1 MSRLTGSEARGLMEA
16 YTAMYA
22 LQEEVVEENEEKIDE
37 DIKSFADKGG
47 LLGAAQRAFSR
58 SGTEQGKAQNRAAVG
73 KFFSGINQGATKLM
87 QTGGIFGRGGALD
100 RALRKP
106 ADTPSSRPP
115 ASPGP
120 ADPAA
125 RPAAA
130 APAAR
135 PAAAKPAPTPAAKP
149 SGSAMDQWRAN
160 FPKLAAKVT
169 PAGTQRGTGQ
179 STMAKQ
185 ASELRSM
192 QAASQERQAA
202 QSGPMYS
209 SPDVKSKM
217 SARAKNILG
226 VKEQHDAYDVVLEYL
241 LSQGHVDTLEEALY
255 VMMEMP
261 AETIQSIIEQSNTL
275 VTPEQRR
282 ADELKYGMRRTT
294 QVPPSKPPASVKTG
308 PKPPRMPL

>member
-1 MSRLTGSEARGLMEA
+1 MGEFSSKKINEIGSLYENIISEQPAKGV
-16 YTAMYA
+16 TAK
-22 LQEEVVEENEEKIDE
+22 VGPVRVGVTDPKTD
-37 DIKSFADKGG
+37 
-47 LLGAAQRAFSR
+47 LGARASRAIGGFLSGLKSKAQQFGAEAERQIQRAGGYTTPSA
-58 SGTEQGKAQNRAAVG
+58 KPAATP
-73 KFFSGINQGATKLM
+73 ATKPA
-87 QTGGIFGRGGALD
+87 T
-100 RALRKP
+100 KP
-106 ADTPSSRPP
+106 AAAP
-115 ASPGP
+115 AT
-120 ADPAA
+120 

-130 APAAR
+130 PATRPAAA

-226 VKEQHDAYDVVLEYL
+226 VKEQHDAYDIVLEYL

-294 QVPPSKPPASVKTG
+294 QVPPSKPPSVKTG